1 MSTNKHATIRYQALD
16 RCFSNFGKRYFIDD
30 LVDKC
35 NDAIVEYDDNCEGVE
50 KRIVYKD
57 INFMLSEQGWS
68 IPLDRIRDGKRV
80 YYRYTDPEFSINKK
94 SLNENEV
101 DQLKETI
108 TILSR
113 FKGMAQFQWIQEL
126 VIKMETAYKV
136 KIEEKPIVS
145 FEENPYLKGL
155 EHFNKLF
162 NTIQYQTVI
171 KVKYQGYKQIDPV
184 EMTIHPYHLKQYN
197 NRWFL
202 FGLNNERNEI
212 SNLALDRIHSFKESK
227 IKYVQTEID
236 FNEYFED
243 VIGVTIKENIPLEK
257 VILQV
262 ENDRWAYINSKPI
275 HGSQKFKEQNSE
287 FAIIQLDLQINKE
300 LINIILGFGA
310 DVKVL
315 EPIHLQN
322 TIKDKIKKLNE
333 KYF

>member
-162 NTIQYQTVI
+162 NAIQYQTVI

-227 IKYVQTEID
+227 QKYIQTEID